1 MKLSSDSEGE
11 FPRGIN
17 VTPETVIMIQSN
29 SSSLAFDVERA
40 PLEGTILIVDDQEMV
55 RTMVA
60 DLLGGMNYRVL
71 TAKDGVDAVK
81 MLKKMKENKGTKQ
94 SSVDLIILDMILPK
108 IDGKETY
115 RRLKEIDPEV
125 KVVLSTGYDVNSK
138 ISEVLSDGA
147 VGFIQKPY
155 HIDKLVGIVREHLC
169 VS

>member
-1 MKLSSDSEGE
+1 
-11 FPRGIN
+11 
-17 VTPETVIMIQSN
+17 MIQSN
-29 SSSLAFDVERA
+29 SSSLAFDVEKS
-40 PLEGTILIVDDQEMV
+40 PPQGTILIVDDQEMV

-71 TAKDGVDAVK
+71 TAKDGVDAVE
-81 MLKKMKENKGTKQ
+81 MLKEMKEKR
-94 SSVDLIILDMILPK
+94 SPERPPVDLVILDMILPK

-115 RRLKEIDPEV
+115 RRLREIDPEV
-125 KVVLSTGYDVNSK
+125 KVVLSTGYDVNNK

-155 HIDKLVGIVREHLC
+155 HIDKLVGIVREHLS